1 MESFAADW
9 MRENHARWVAASGL
23 AHKNSRGR
31 VLVCGGPLAKGGAVK
46 LAAEAALRHGA
57 GYCTVV
63 QNFRMLDAVSRIRD
77 AEKSRIRDIVS
88 RIRGTVNNAGEWVIA
103 DFPKTTEWSPVL
115 AGEDALVFGCG
126 LPAAG
131 KLTPAVARSWKPFFN
146 ALIKEAKNP
155 KRLRTLVVDGGGL
168 ALFLREVKRWPSTK
182 LPVIFTPH
190 PKEAADMLKVL
201 GVRKVP
207 EKRVDLLE
215 LLRGHLVDRG
225 FGGALLLKGAY
236 PCASSLCV
244 DTTTFSV
251 WDIADAR
258 LATAGSG
265 DTLAGAVAA
274 LSLRVQAED
283 ETRSPFVALGLGVA
297 LQADALPRVK
307 GAFPLAHEI
316 GIAMG
321 EALADMTGTKL
332 KSSS

>member
-1 MESFAADW
+1 MESYAADW
-9 MRENHARWVAASGL
+9 MRENHARWVAPSGL

-31 VLVCGGPLAKGGAVK
+31 VLVCGGPLAKGGAVR

-57 GYCTVV
+57 GYATVL
-63 QNFRMLDAVSRIRD
+63 QKISDIKYRQSDIR
-77 AEKSRIRDIVS
+77 A
-88 RIRGTVNNAGEWVIA
+88 NAGEWVIA
-103 DFPKTTEWSPVL
+103 DFPTAKGWGPLL
-115 AGEDALVFGCG
+115 AGEDALIFGCG

-131 KLTPAVARSWKPFFN
+131 KMTPSVAKAWKPFFN
-146 ALIKEAKNP
+146 ALVKEAKNP

-168 ALFLREVKRWPSTK
+168 ALFLREVKRWPGAK

-190 PKEAADMLKVL
+190 PKEAADMLKVF

-207 EKRVDLLE
+207 NQRVDLLE
-215 LLRGHLVDRG
+215 LLRSHLVDRG
-225 FGGALLLKGAY
+225 FTGALLLKGAY
-236 PCASSLCV
+236 PCAASLRE

-274 LSLRVQAED
+274 LSLRVHTED

-297 LQADALPRVK
+297 LQADALPRMK

-321 EALADMTGTKL
+321 EAL
-332 KSSS
+332 KSFIDKGA